1 MRPSGETFTFHSMM
15 AIHRPPPAPSK
26 HGPDLSPPR
35 PRRRR
40 LRLRRLLA
48 VALAV
53 FLVVAGISFVSSVY
67 GKPGSLGAR
76 AAEWVR
82 DHGGSQLVATA
93 ENLWYSHHQPPVGGR
108 PKAGLIPKAS
118 SAAAPRPSVKAPAH
132 LPVPAPIVPIASPR
146 LPGEG
151 LWHPA
156 GRVVDGVPTMYEAF
170 LRPDPVHTS
179 LVAGVAWMD
188 TKLLKASLYSGSYIP
203 GGGPWALTAPIST
216 GAAATVTAAFNS
228 GFRLK
233 DSQGGCYTQGRI
245 IAPLRNGAASA
256 VIYRNGSITVGQ
268 WGRDVS
274 MTPDVVAVRQNL
286 SLIVDGGAPAAGLS
300 YSRAWGG
307 TIGNQ
312 IYVWRSGVGVTADG
326 ALVYVGGPGLD
337 VPSLAGLLVR
347 AGAVRAMELDINTD
361 WVNFAA
367 YTPTGPGAA
376 VTPSNGTELLSGMSG
391 GTGRYF
397 LPYWNRDFFTM
408 SVASPTTPST
418 STTGAS

>member
-1 MRPSGETFTFHSMM
+1 M
-15 AIHRPPPAPSK
+15 AIHRPPPAPTKNRPNPVIAPAS
-26 HGPDLSPPR
+26 

-40 LRLRRLLA
+40 HRLRRLLA
-48 VALAV
+48 GALTL

-67 GKPGSLGAR
+67 GQPGSLGAR

-82 DHGGSQLVATA
+82 DHGGALVVATA
-93 ENLWYSHHQPPVGGR
+93 ENFWYSHHQPPVGGR

-118 SAAAPRPSVKAPAH
+118 SAGAPAPSAKAPAH
-132 LPVPAPIVPIASPR
+132 LAKPAPIAPIASPP

-156 GRVVDGVPTMYEAF
+156 GRVVQGVPTMYEAF

-179 LVAGVAWMD
+179 LVAGVTWMD
-188 TKLLKASLYSGSYIP
+188 TKLLRASLYSGSYIP
-203 GGGPWALTAPIST
+203 GGGPWALSAPI
-216 GAAATVTAAFNS
+216 GAQAATTVTAAFNS
-228 GFRLK
+228 GFRLR
-233 DSQGGCYTQGRI
+233 DSQGGYYTQGRLVT
-245 IAPLRNGAASA
+245 PMRNGDASA
-256 VIYRNGSITVGQ
+256 VIYRDGTITVGQ

-286 SLIVDGGAPAAGLS
+286 RLIVDGGAPVAGLS
-300 YSRAWGG
+300 YSGAWGG

-312 IYVWRSGVGVTADG
+312 IYVWRSGLGVTANG
-326 ALVYVGGPGLD
+326 ALIYVGGPGLD

-347 AGAVRAMELDINTD
+347 AGAVRAMELDINAD
-361 WVNFAA
+361 WVNFTA
-367 YTPTGPGAA
+367 YTPAGPGAA
-376 VTPSNGTELLSGMSG
+376 ATPASGTELLSGMSG

-408 SVASPTTPST
+408 SVATPTTR
-418 STTGAS
+418 AS

>member
-1 MRPSGETFTFHSMM
+1 M
-15 AIHRPPPAPSK
+15 
-26 HGPDLSPPR
+26 
-35 PRRRR
+35 
-40 LRLRRLLA
+40 
-48 VALAV
+48 VAA
-53 FLVVAGISFVSSVY
+53 ISFVSSIY

-82 DHGGSQLVATA
+82 DHGGSQLVARA

-132 LPVPAPIVPIASPR
+132 LPVPDAIVPIASPP

-156 GRVVDGVPTMYEAF
+156 GRVVDGVPTMYQAF

-203 GGGPWALTAPIST
+203 GGGPWALTAPIGT

-233 DSQGGCYTQGRI
+233 DSQGGYYTQGRMV
-245 IAPLRNGAASA
+245 APLRDGAASA
-256 VIYRNGSITVGQ
+256 VIYRNGRITVGQ

-274 MTPDVVAVRQNL
+274 MTSDVVAVRQNL
-286 SLIVDGGAPAAGLS
+286 SLIVDGGAPVAGLS
-300 YSRAWGG
+300 YSAAWGG
-307 TIGNQ
+307 TIGNR
-312 IYVWRSGVGVTADG
+312 IYVWRSGLGVTADG

-347 AGAVRAMELDINTD
+347 AGAIRAMELDINTD
-361 WVNFAA
+361 WVNFTA
-367 YTPTGPGAA
+367 YTATGPIAA
-376 VTPSNGTELLSGMSG
+376 AAPNNGTELLSGMSG

-397 LPYWNRDFFTM
+397 QPYWNRDFFTM

-418 STTGAS
+418 STTGTS